1 MAADP
6 EAAGARADLARALQ
20 ALGDTDAALVE
31 WRALVG
37 RPGATAEH
45 MVEAVGVAFRAGR
58 FDEALAMLDAG
69 SVAHPASAAISA
81 ARGAVLYAIGRAD
94 EAIASYESARRLAGP
109 QGDPGDLFVDHAIA
123 LCALGRTRE
132 GAELLLTRLP
142 RAPVVRGHQQL
153 ATAALAL
160 GDFAIGWPQLEHRWL
175 EGPVAAVR
183 PSHALPPW
191 KGQALHGKTL
201 LVRAEQGIGDT
212 IQFSRYLPMLRERG
226 ARTLFVPLEGM
237 EAFATRFAGIDR
249 CVGRDVDVRGI
260 DFYIDLMSIPG
271 VVGTTL
277 ETIPPV
283 APPGPAPGSV
293 RARWAARMRGLSG
306 RRIGLVWAGRPEHP
320 RDRERS
326 IPFERLAPL
335 FAIAGLQWVSLQKGA
350 PARQAAAERRPATFV
365 DLDPELAT
373 LDDTAEAILHLDLVV
388 SVDTSVAHLA
398 ATLGKPVWM
407 LVPTPADCRW
417 LEDRNDSP
425 WYPGMRLFRQSAAGH
440 WGDPIE
446 QLARALRAFAE
457 SGEPAQGAP
466 LARAARAPL
475 SLPRSDAPLAVVTDS
490 RCGLV
495 QVLPDGSDDASSL
508 ERYGEWRADELAL
521 AIAFAVPGGV
531 CIEAGSSFG
540 QHAIPLARK
549 LGPEGDLLAWED
561 RSVRRRI
568 LVNNLRHH
576 GLDQVT
582 VMSRSLGRGGEGAF
596 QSGLE
601 SIDDLALERLDGI
614 KVNGPAD
621 AEAIVEGAGQ
631 TLWRC
636 RPGCSRAST
645 GTTTCGRSPRGS
657 ASTAIAPGGSR
668 RRSSRPRIS
677 AATSTTCSTAAGRLR
692 SSRCPKSATIPS
704 FPAERSNGPREFAP
718 PRTPLGMGIF
728 RRFREAVTSARRNAD
743 GDAAA
748 AARAAGAEAPS
759 PGERWPVGLPAFDAA
774 REAYVRTAIAMRRE
788 GDLRGAAA
796 LLESELPGRPNAI
809 GYYLLG
815 ETLLTLG
822 DYRRGWPL
830 LEFRWLHPALVGKR
844 AYYGRPPWIGQDLR
858 GRTVLVQ
865 VEQGIGDVIMFVRYL
880 PWLKRLG
887 ARVLLV
893 PRVDMATVA
902 RRLPGVDQVLDD
914 GAPLPEF
921 DFVVHLMSL
930 PRVFGTTIDTV
941 PDEVPYLAPD
951 ASRVARLAPSLGDD
965 GPPRIGIVWAGRPTP
980 SHNALRS
987 IPLPMLRPLLMT
999 PGCRFYSLQKGPAEA
1014 ELAALPA
1021 GTPIVPLGGEFE
1033 DLDDLVA
1040 AISRMD
1046 LVISV
1051 CTGPAHLAGAM
1062 GKPVWTMIAE
1072 PRPSLAHDARRQP
1085 VVPDDAPVPA
1095 IGARRLGWR
1104 RRPRDARAG
1113 ARTDG
1118 MGGSGGAPVRPGG
1131 CCARRPSA
1139 ASRTRGA
1146 LPRHGRAR
1154 RNAPGPPDVR
1164 PGPGPHRP
1172 IDPPRR

>member
-1 MAADP
+1 MGILGRLFPSRRPAARDPGSRSAADAPASSGASVATEPFESLLADERLPEAWRAALTLGAGGDADAATWVARTRVLERWGRRREAMRALSAATAASGHDALALEDRAYVELRSGRLHDAIASLRVGVAADP

-636 RPGCSRAST
+636 RPWLLAGVDRDDDLRALAARIREHGYRT
-645 GTTTCGRSPRGS
+645 WRIE
-657 ASTAIAPGGSR
+657 AS
-668 RRSSRPRIS
+668 
-677 AATSTTCSTAAGRLR
+677 L
-692 SSRCPKSATIPS
+692 
-704 FPAERSNGPREFAP
+704 FPAANFCRNVDDVFDGRRAVALVALPEERNDP
-718 PRTPLGMGIF
+718 
-728 RRFREAVTSARRNAD
+728 
-743 GDAAA
+743 
-748 AARAAGAEAPS
+748 
-759 PGERWPVGLPAFDAA
+759 
-774 REAYVRTAIAMRRE
+774 
-788 GDLRGAAA
+788 
-796 LLESELPGRPNAI
+796 ELPGGAV
-809 GYYLLG
+809 
-815 ETLLTLG
+815 E
-822 DYRRGWPL
+822 WP
-830 LEFRWLHPALVGKR
+830 A
-844 AYYGRPPWIGQDLR
+844 
-858 GRTVLVQ
+858 
-865 VEQGIGDVIMFVRYL
+865 
-880 PWLKRLG
+880 
-887 ARVLLV
+887 
-893 PRVDMATVA
+893 
-902 RRLPGVDQVLDD
+902 
-914 GAPLPEF
+914 
-921 DFVVHLMSL
+921 
-930 PRVFGTTIDTV
+930 
-941 PDEVPYLAPD
+941 
-951 ASRVARLAPSLGDD
+951 
-965 GPPRIGIVWAGRPTP
+965 
-980 SHNALRS
+980 
-987 IPLPMLRPLLMT
+987 
-999 PGCRFYSLQKGPAEA
+999 
-1014 ELAALPA
+1014 
-1021 GTPIVPLGGEFE
+1021 
-1033 DLDDLVA
+1033 
-1040 AISRMD
+1040 
-1046 LVISV
+1046 
-1051 CTGPAHLAGAM
+1051 
-1062 GKPVWTMIAE
+1062 
-1072 PRPSLAHDARRQP
+1072 
-1085 VVPDDAPVPA
+1085 
-1095 IGARRLGWR
+1095 
-1104 RRPRDARAG
+1104 
-1113 ARTDG
+1113 
-1118 MGGSGGAPVRPGG
+1118 
-1131 CCARRPSA
+1131 
-1139 ASRTRGA
+1139 
-1146 LPRHGRAR
+1146 
-1154 RNAPGPPDVR
+1154 
-1164 PGPGPHRP
+1164 
-1172 IDPPRR
+1172 